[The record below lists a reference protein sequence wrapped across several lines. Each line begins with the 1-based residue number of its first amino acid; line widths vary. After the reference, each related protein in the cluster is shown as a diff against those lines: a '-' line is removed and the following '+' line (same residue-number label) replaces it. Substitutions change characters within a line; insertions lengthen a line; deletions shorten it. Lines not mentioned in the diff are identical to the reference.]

1 MKSEKEY
8 QCEVWDIGNTKC
20 LIKSQWF
27 DTLREAEKYGN
38 RTTEAYALALID
50 VQFWIQIR
58 FKEEEIQKTTIEKAM
73 EQMNPLGKALTER
86 LISKYA
92 STPQEG
98 FPSKEKSN
106 MEDKFITL
114 DGQRYRLTPVDSE
127 STETGIA
134 SLKAGMKKID
144 LVAEVA
150 LDWKLNV
157 FIRKTDGSEGR
168 VHSLL
173 VKDETGSIKVALWN
187 THAETVKDI
196 QEGDTIAITN
206 GYVKLGQKKDD
217 VQYIELHVGKLSTVE
232 IVQEEQHVL

>member
-1 MKSEKEY
+1 
-8 QCEVWDIGNTKC
+8 
-20 LIKSQWF
+20 
-27 DTLREAEKYGN
+27 
-38 RTTEAYALALID
+38 
-50 VQFWIQIR
+50 
-58 FKEEEIQKTTIEKAM
+58 
-73 EQMNPLGKALTER
+73 
-86 LISKYA
+86 
-92 STPQEG
+92 
-98 FPSKEKSN
+98 

-134 SLKAGMKKID
+134 SLKAGMKKVE
-144 LVAEVA
+144 LVAKVA

-173 VKDETGSIKVALWN
+173 VKDETGSIKVALWD

-196 QEGDTIAITN
+196 QEGDTIVISN

-217 VQYIELHVGKLSTVE
+217 VQYIELHAGKFSTVA
-232 IVQEEQHVL
+232 IMPQEEQHVL

>member
-1 MKSEKEY
+1 MNQEKEY
-8 QCEVWDIGNTKC
+8 QCEVWDTGNTQC
-20 LIKSQWF
+20 LSKSHWLPSLRKAEIFGEEQTEHFMKSMIKS
-27 DTLREAEKYGN
+27 
-38 RTTEAYALALID
+38 
-50 VQFWIQIR
+50 QFWIQIR
-58 FKEEEIQKTTIEKAM
+58 FKEA
-73 EQMNPLGKALTER
+73 TET
-86 LISKYA
+86 LIRESS
-92 STPQEG
+92 STRTEG

-173 VKDETGSIKVALWN
+173 VKDSTGTIKVALWD
-187 THAETVKDI
+187 THAETIKDI

-206 GYVKLGQKKDD
+206 GYVKLGQKKDET
-217 VQYIELHVGKLSTVE
+217 QFIELHVGKFSNVE
-232 IVQEEQHVL
+232 IVPQGEQHVL